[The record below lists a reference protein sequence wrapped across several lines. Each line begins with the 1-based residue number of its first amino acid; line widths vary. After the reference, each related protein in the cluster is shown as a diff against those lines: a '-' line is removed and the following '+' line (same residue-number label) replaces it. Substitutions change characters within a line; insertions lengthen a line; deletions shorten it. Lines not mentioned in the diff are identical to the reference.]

1 MYTRKLG
8 EQQADIKL
16 ELIVD
21 FSRLNQ
27 WNMLTESALGIIFG
41 LIQTTVRYRQMEF
54 YCYFLSNFR

>member
-41 LIQTTVRYRQMEF
+41 LIQTTVRY
-54 YCYFLSNFR
+54 